1 MRYQPSSMLF
11 MVSTSSG
18 LPLHLC
24 LPRAHLHRQIS
35 WFPFN
40 CPAYI
45 DSWAKTGSC
54 RKPNFV
60 LFSLAPPI
68 AMLSGIMV
76 TITKRYRSQLWMG
89 CWVIVIIGLALLGS
103 THADTSLATVIGFEI
118 LTGAGF
124 GVVFATSYFPILAP
138 LPLTSVAQALSFF
151 AFFRQFT
158 RVNIYMTVFT
168 LRALLNVI
176 RF

>member
-1 MRYQPSSMLF
+1 
-11 MVSTSSG
+11 
-18 LPLHLC
+18 
-24 LPRAHLHRQIS
+24 
-35 WFPFN
+35 
-40 CPAYI
+40 
-45 DSWAKTGSC
+45 
-54 RKPNFV
+54 
-60 LFSLAPPI
+60 
-68 AMLSGIMV
+68 MLSGIMV